1 VTQALSEVL
10 EETDG
15 EPDRRTVVRV
25 HRPIFEFLA
34 EDHARLDALL
44 ARAVGSPGAVDLA
57 AFGAFRE
64 GLLRHIALEEKILL
78 PAARTARAG
87 EPLTRARRLRIDHG
101 AIAALLVPTPTPEI
115 VAEIRKI
122 LGPHNEVE
130 EGEGGL
136 YEECDALLSTEA
148 VGILER
154 MRAYPRV
161 KVARYQDG
169 PRVCRTAEEAL
180 RVSALQSERRG

>member
-1 VTQALSEVL
+1 MP
-10 EETDG
+10 G
-15 EPDRRTVVRV
+15 
-25 HRPIFEFLA
+25 PIFQFLA

-44 ARAVGSPGAVDLA
+44 TKAVAGLRGVDLA

-78 PAARTARAG
+78 PAARTARGG
-87 EPLTRARRLRIDHG
+87 EPVPHARRLRVDHG

-115 VAEIRKI
+115 AGEIRKI

-130 EGEGGL
+130 EGKGGL
-136 YEECDALLSTEA
+136 YEECDALLSAEA
-148 VGILER
+148 GALLER
-154 MRAYPRV
+154 MRAYPPV

-180 RVSALQSERRG
+180 RVSALQAEKRREEP

>member
-1 VTQALSEVL
+1 MP
-10 EETDG
+10 G
-15 EPDRRTVVRV
+15 
-25 HRPIFEFLA
+25 PIFQFLA

-44 ARAVGSPGAVDLA
+44 ATAVARPGEIDRA
-57 AFGAFRE
+57 AFDAFRE

-78 PAARTARAG
+78 LAARTARGG
-87 EPLTRARRLRIDHG
+87 EPLPQARRLRIDHG

-115 VAEIRKI
+115 AGELRKI
-122 LGPHNEVE
+122 LCPHNEVE
-130 EGEGGL
+130 EGEGGV
-136 YEECDALLSTEA
+136 YETCDALLSAEA
-148 VGILER
+148 GALLER
-154 MRAYPRV
+154 MRAYPLV